1 MYFIPYFDLNLIFI
15 PKITQKLEC
24 EIIFNENNCV
34 LQRRR
39 MKSKIGSGRKVN
51 NLYVFNKDLREQG
64 TALNALVKKRESSK
78 LWHFR
83 LDHLIQPGTN

>member
-1 MYFIPYFDLNLIFI
+1 
-15 PKITQKLEC
+15 
-24 EIIFNENNCV
+24 
-34 LQRRR
+34 

-51 NLYVFNKDLREQG
+51 NLYVLNKDLREQG

-83 LDHLIQPGTN
+83 LHHLIQPGTN